1 MAWGTHPSS
10 QLDGRFKEKQE
21 TGREANY
28 NHSLHFTW
36 GVRFIAIISIL
47 TPKLEGEILDN

>member
-1 MAWGTHPSS
+1 MA
-10 QLDGRFKEKQE
+10 LDGRFKEKQETE

-47 TPKLEGEILDN
+47 TSKLDGEILDN